1 VLVIGLIAAWVI
13 ARSRRRS
20 AWDAEAAELERNTR
34 SATST
39 QLATVLT
46 AETAGQRALS
56 WPPLRAELIDL
67 ARRWDLLAGR
77 ASDERRRNRAAQ
89 IRGLLQ
95 ELVAAVDAENE
106 ALATGRDWRLLRPRV
121 DQAGRALS
129 AGLAGVPS
137 QEPPAGGPY
146 GRPGPGG

>member
-1 VLVIGLIAAWVI
+1 VLVIGLVAAWAT

-34 SATST
+34 STAST
-39 QLATVLT
+39 RLATILT

-67 ARRWDLLAGR
+67 ARRWDLLADR
-77 ASDERRRNRAAQ
+77 APDERGRNRAAE
-89 IRGLLQ
+89 IRALLQ

-121 DQAGRALS
+121 EQAGQALS
-129 AGLAGVPS
+129 AVLAGVPP
-137 QEPPAGGPY
+137 QEPAGGPS
-146 GRPGPGG
+146 GRP